1 MVETMPARIHTDWPI
16 FLAILA
22 ILAFGLVMVFSAS
35 STVPHLQNHMEKW
48 QPEKSWE
55 FAERQFGAAVFGLAL
70 MFALRRLDYQKLQ
83 HPFYVF
89 LSINIL
95 LILLIGVIF
104 ADPKAHRW
112 YRFAGVQFQPSE
124 LAKPVLILF
133 LAWFVARRENKIND
147 RYTLL
152 PALLVVGGMAGLIAK
167 GDLGTALMVLV
178 PAVTVFFV
186 AGIERRYFYLTLLLG
201 LLLIV
206 GFVLQEPYRMLR
218 ITSFIGITQEKIE
231 KNPEKYKW
239 LASRLEQTNAT
250 RDGQH
255 QPRQAKLAVG
265 SGGIMGVGL
274 GQSTQKLGF
283 LPEAHTD
290 FILGVIAEETGLIG
304 CLTLLSA
311 YVFIFW
317 RGLRLYW
324 LTPDAFGRYLALG
337 CVALVTAQAL
347 FNMSVV
353 LEMAP
358 TKGIPLPLIS
368 YGGSAVVCT
377 LVTFGLL
384 LSVSDRATS
393 R

>member
-1 MVETMPARIHTDWPI
+1 MPARIHTDWPL

-55 FAERQFGAAVFGLAL
+55 FAERQFGAAIFGLAL

-95 LILLIGVIF
+95 LMLLIGVIL

-112 YRFAGVQFQPSE
+112 YRFFGVQFQPSE

-152 PALLVVGGMAGLIAK
+152 PAGLVVGGMAGLIGF
-167 GDLGTALMVLV
+167 GDLGTAMVVLA
-178 PAVTVFFV
+178 PAVVVFFV

-201 LLLIV
+201 LFLII
-206 GFVLQEPYRMLR
+206 GFVLQKPYRMLR
-218 ITSFIGITQEKIE
+218 VTSFIGLTQEKIE

-239 LASRLEQTNAT
+239 LAARLEQTNAT
-250 RDGQH
+250 RDAEH

-265 SGGIMGVGL
+265 SGGITGVGL

-290 FILGVIAEETGLIG
+290 FILGVIAEETGLVG
-304 CLTLLSA
+304 CLLLLA
-311 YVFIFW
+311 TYVFIFW

-337 CVALVTAQAL
+337 CVSLVTAQAL

-377 LVTFGLL
+377 LITFGLL

>member
-1 MVETMPARIHTDWPI
+1 MPARIQTDWPM

-22 ILAFGLVMVFSAS
+22 ILTFGLVMVFSAS

-55 FAERQFGAAVFGLAL
+55 FAERQFGAAIVGLAL

-89 LSINIL
+89 VSINVL
-95 LILLIGVIF
+95 LVLLVGVIF

-112 YRFAGVQFQPSE
+112 YRLLGAQFQPSE

-152 PALLVVGGMAGLIAK
+152 PALLVVGGMAGLIGF
-167 GDLGTALMVLV
+167 GDLGTALVVLT

-186 AGIERRYFYLTLLLG
+186 AGIERRYFYLTLVLG

-206 GFVLQEPYRMLR
+206 GFVLQKPYRLLR
-218 ITSFIGITQEKIE
+218 ITSFVGITQDKIE

-239 LASRLEQTNAT
+239 LASRLERTNAT
-250 RDGQH
+250 RDAEH

-265 SGGIMGVGL
+265 SGGITGVGL

-304 CLTLLSA
+304 CLTVLAA

-337 CVALVTAQAL
+337 CVAMVTAQAL

-377 LVTFGLL
+377 LLTFGLL

>member
-1 MVETMPARIHTDWPI
+1 MPARIHTDWPI

-55 FAERQFGAAVFGLAL
+55 FAERQFGAAIFGLAL

-89 LSINIL
+89 LSINVL

-186 AGIERRYFYLTLLLG
+186 AGIERRYFYLTLVLG

-218 ITSFIGITQEKIE
+218 ITSFVGITQEKIE

-239 LASRLEQTNAT
+239 LASQLEKTSAT

-265 SGGIMGVGL
+265 SGGILGVGL

-290 FILGVIAEETGLIG
+290 FILGVIAEETGLVG
-304 CLTLLSA
+304 CLILLSA

-353 LEMAP
+353 LELAP

-377 LVTFGLL
+377 LITFGLL

>member
-1 MVETMPARIHTDWPI
+1 MPARIHTDWPM

-55 FAERQFGAAVFGLAL
+55 FAERQFGAAIFGLAL

-95 LILLIGVIF
+95 LMLLIGVIL

-112 YRFAGVQFQPSE
+112 YRFFGVQFQPSE

-152 PALLVVGGMAGLIAK
+152 PALLVVGGMAGLIGF
-167 GDLGTALMVLV
+167 GDLGTAMVVLA
-178 PAVTVFFV
+178 PAVVVFFV
-186 AGIERRYFYLTLLLG
+186 AGIERRYFYLTCLLG
-201 LLLIV
+201 LFLII
-206 GFVLQEPYRMLR
+206 GFVLQKPYRMLR
-218 ITSFIGITQEKIE
+218 VTSFIGLTQEKIE

-239 LASRLEQTNAT
+239 LAARLEQTNAT
-250 RDGQH
+250 RDAEH

-265 SGGIMGVGL
+265 SGGITGVGL

-290 FILGVIAEETGLIG
+290 FILGVIAEETGLVG
-304 CLTLLSA
+304 CLLLLA
-311 YVFIFW
+311 TYVFIFW

-377 LVTFGLL
+377 LITFGLL

>member
-1 MVETMPARIHTDWPI
+1 MPARIQTDWPM
-16 FLAILA
+16 FLAILL

-55 FAERQFGAAVFGLAL
+55 FAERQFGAAIAGLLL

-89 LSINIL
+89 VSINLL
-95 LILLIGVIF
+95 LILLLGVIF

-112 YRFAGVQFQPSE
+112 YRLFGAQFQPSE

-133 LAWFVARRENKIND
+133 LAWFVSRRENKIND

-152 PALLVVGGMAGLIAK
+152 PALVVVGGMAGLIAV
-167 GDLGTALMVLV
+167 GDLGTALVVLT
-178 PAVTVFFV
+178 PAIAVFFV
-186 AGIERRYFYLTLLLG
+186 AGIERKYFYFTLLLG
-201 LLLIV
+201 ALIGI
-206 GFVLQEPYRMLR
+206 GFILQKPYRILR
-218 ITSFIGITQEKIE
+218 ITSFVGITQEKIE
-231 KNPEKYKW
+231 QNPQKYRW

-250 RDGQH
+250 RDAQH

-265 SGGIMGVGL
+265 SGGITGVGL

-290 FILGVIAEETGLIG
+290 FILGVIAEETGLVG

-337 CVALVTAQAL
+337 CVALITAQAL

-377 LVTFGLL
+377 LLTFGLL

>member
-1 MVETMPARIHTDWPI
+1 MPARIQTDWPM

-22 ILAFGLVMVFSAS
+22 ILTFGLVMVFSAS

-55 FAERQFGAAVFGLAL
+55 FAERQFGAAIVGLAL

-89 LSINIL
+89 VSINVL
-95 LILLIGVIF
+95 LVLLVGVIF

-112 YRFAGVQFQPSE
+112 YRLLGAQFQPSE

-152 PALLVVGGMAGLIAK
+152 PALLVVGGMAGLIGF
-167 GDLGTALMVLV
+167 GDLGTALVVLT

-186 AGIERRYFYLTLLLG
+186 AGIERRYFYLTLVLG

-206 GFVLQEPYRMLR
+206 GFVLQKPYRLLR
-218 ITSFIGITQEKIE
+218 ITSFVGITQDKIE

-239 LASRLEQTNAT
+239 LASRLERTNAT
-250 RDGQH
+250 RDAEH

-265 SGGIMGVGL
+265 SGGITGVGL

-304 CLTLLSA
+304 CLTLLAA

-337 CVALVTAQAL
+337 CVAMVTAQAL

-377 LVTFGLL
+377 LLTFGLL

>member
-1 MVETMPARIHTDWPI
+1 
-16 FLAILA
+16 
-22 ILAFGLVMVFSAS
+22 
-35 STVPHLQNHMEKW
+35 MEKW

-55 FAERQFGAAVFGLAL
+55 FAERQFGAAIFGLAL

-95 LILLIGVIF
+95 LMLLIGVIL

-112 YRFAGVQFQPSE
+112 YRFFGVQFQPSE

-152 PALLVVGGMAGLIAK
+152 PAGLVVGGMAGLIGF
-167 GDLGTALMVLV
+167 GDLGTAMVVLA
-178 PAVTVFFV
+178 PAVVVFFV

-201 LLLIV
+201 LFLII
-206 GFVLQEPYRMLR
+206 GFVLQKPYRMLR
-218 ITSFIGITQEKIE
+218 VTSFIGLTQEKIE

-239 LASRLEQTNAT
+239 LAARLEQTNAT
-250 RDGQH
+250 RDAEH

-265 SGGIMGVGL
+265 SGGITGVGL

-290 FILGVIAEETGLIG
+290 FILGVIAEETGLVG
-304 CLTLLSA
+304 CLLLLA
-311 YVFIFW
+311 TYVFIFW

-337 CVALVTAQAL
+337 CVSLVTAQAL

-377 LVTFGLL
+377 LITFGLL

>member
-1 MVETMPARIHTDWPI
+1 MPARIQTDWPM

-22 ILAFGLVMVFSAS
+22 ILTFGLVMVFSAS

-48 QPEKSWE
+48 QPGKSWE
-55 FAERQFGAAVFGLAL
+55 FAERQFGAAIVGLVL

-89 LSINIL
+89 VSINVL
-95 LILLIGVIF
+95 LVLLVGVIF

-112 YRFAGVQFQPSE
+112 YRLFGAQFQPSE

-152 PALLVVGGMAGLIAK
+152 PALLVVGGMAGLIGF
-167 GDLGTALMVLV
+167 GDLGTALVVLT

-186 AGIERRYFYLTLLLG
+186 AGIERRYFYLTLVLG

-206 GFVLQEPYRMLR
+206 GFVLQKPYRLLR
-218 ITSFIGITQEKIE
+218 ITSFVGITQDKIE

-239 LASRLEQTNAT
+239 LASRLERTNAT
-250 RDGQH
+250 RDAEH

-265 SGGIMGVGL
+265 SGGIAGVGL

-304 CLTLLSA
+304 CLTLLAA

-337 CVALVTAQAL
+337 CVAMVTAQAL

-377 LVTFGLL
+377 LLTFGLL

>member
-1 MVETMPARIHTDWPI
+1 MPARIQTDWPM

-35 STVPHLQNHMEKW
+35 TTVPHLQNHMEKW

-55 FAERQFGAAVFGLAL
+55 FAERQFGAAIVGLVL

-89 LSINIL
+89 VPINIL
-95 LILLIGVIF
+95 LVLLVGVIF

-112 YRFAGVQFQPSE
+112 YRFFGGQFQPSE

-152 PALLVVGGMAGLIAK
+152 PAGLVVGGIAGLIGF
-167 GDLGTALMVLV
+167 GDLGTALVVLA
-178 PAVTVFFV
+178 PAITVFFV
-186 AGIERRYFYLTLLLG
+186 AGIERRYFYLTCLLG
-201 LLLIV
+201 FFLII
-206 GFVLQEPYRMLR
+206 GFVLQKPYRMLR
-218 ITSFIGITQEKIE
+218 ITSFVGITQEKIE

-239 LASRLEQTNAT
+239 LAARLERTTAT
-250 RDGQH
+250 RDAEH

-265 SGGIMGVGL
+265 SGGITGVGL

-290 FILGVIAEETGLIG
+290 FILGVIAEETGLVG
-304 CLTLLSA
+304 CLTLLLA

-337 CVALVTAQAL
+337 CVALITAQAL

-377 LVTFGLL
+377 LITFGLL

>member
-1 MVETMPARIHTDWPI
+1 MPARIHTDWPM

-55 FAERQFGAAVFGLAL
+55 FAERQFGAAIVGLAL

-89 LSINIL
+89 VSINIML
-95 LILLIGVIF
+95 VMLIFVIL

-112 YRFAGVQFQPSE
+112 YRFFGVQFQPSE

-152 PALLVVGGMAGLIAK
+152 PALLVVGGMAGLIGF
-167 GDLGTALMVLV
+167 GDLGTAMVVLA

-201 LLLIV
+201 VFLVI
-206 GFVLQEPYRMLR
+206 GFVLQKPYRMLR
-218 ITSFIGITQEKIE
+218 ITSFVGLTQEKIE
-231 KNPEKYKW
+231 KNPEKYRW
-239 LASRLEQTNAT
+239 LAARLEQTNAT
-250 RDGQH
+250 RDAEH

-265 SGGIMGVGL
+265 SGGVTGVGL

-290 FILGVIAEETGLIG
+290 FILGVIAEETGLVG
-304 CLTLLSA
+304 CLLLLAA

-377 LVTFGLL
+377 LITFGLL

>member
-1 MVETMPARIHTDWPI
+1 MPARIHTDWPI

-35 STVPHLQNHMEKW
+35 STVPHLQNHMQKW

-55 FAERQFGAAVFGLAL
+55 FAERQFGAAIFGLAL

-89 LSINIL
+89 LSINVL

-201 LLLIV
+201 ILLIV

-218 ITSFIGITQEKIE
+218 ITSFVGITQEKIE

-239 LASRLEQTNAT
+239 LAARLEQTSAT

-265 SGGIMGVGL
+265 SGGITGVGL

-290 FILGVIAEETGLIG
+290 FILGVIAEETGLVG
-304 CLTLLSA
+304 CLTLLTA

-377 LVTFGLL
+377 LITFGLL

>member
-1 MVETMPARIHTDWPI
+1 MPARIHTDWPM

-55 FAERQFGAAVFGLAL
+55 FAERQFGAAIFGLAL

-95 LILLIGVIF
+95 LMLLIGVIL

-112 YRFAGVQFQPSE
+112 YRFFGVQFQPSE

-152 PALLVVGGMAGLIAK
+152 PAGLVVGGMAGLIGF
-167 GDLGTALMVLV
+167 GDLGTAMVVLA
-178 PAVTVFFV
+178 PAVVVFFV

-201 LLLIV
+201 LFLII
-206 GFVLQEPYRMLR
+206 GFVLQKPYRMLR
-218 ITSFIGITQEKIE
+218 VTSFIGLTQEKIE

-239 LASRLEQTNAT
+239 LAARLEQTNAT
-250 RDGQH
+250 RDAEH

-265 SGGIMGVGL
+265 SGGITGVGL

-290 FILGVIAEETGLIG
+290 FILGVIAEETGLVG
-304 CLTLLSA
+304 CLLLLA
-311 YVFIFW
+311 TYVFIFW

-337 CVALVTAQAL
+337 CVSLVTAQAL

-377 LVTFGLL
+377 LITFGLL

>member
-1 MVETMPARIHTDWPI
+1 MPARIHTDWPM

-55 FAERQFGAAVFGLAL
+55 FAERQFGAAIVGLAL

-89 LSINIL
+89 VSINVML
-95 LILLIGVIF
+95 VMLIGVIL

-112 YRFAGVQFQPSE
+112 YRFFGAQFQPSE

-152 PALLVVGGMAGLIAK
+152 PALLVVGGMAGLIGF
-167 GDLGTALMVLV
+167 GDLGTAMVVLA

-201 LLLIV
+201 LFLVI
-206 GFVLQEPYRMLR
+206 GFVLQKPYRMLR
-218 ITSFIGITQEKIE
+218 ITSFVGLTQEKIE
-231 KNPEKYKW
+231 KNPEKYRW
-239 LASRLEQTNAT
+239 LAARLEQTNAT
-250 RDGQH
+250 RDAEH

-265 SGGIMGVGL
+265 SGGVTGVGL

-290 FILGVIAEETGLIG
+290 FILGVIAEETGLVG
-304 CLTLLSA
+304 CLLLLAA

-377 LVTFGLL
+377 LITFGLL
-384 LSVSDRATS
+384 MSVSDRATS

>member
-1 MVETMPARIHTDWPI
+1 MHARIRTDWPI

-55 FAERQFGAAVFGLAL
+55 FAERQFGAAIVGLAL

-95 LILLIGVIF
+95 LMLLIGVIF

-112 YRFAGVQFQPSE
+112 YRFFGAQFQPSE

-167 GDLGTALMVLV
+167 GDLGTAMVVLV
-178 PAVTVFFV
+178 PAITVFFV

-201 LLLIV
+201 LGLVI
-206 GFVLQEPYRMLR
+206 GFILQEPYRILR
-218 ITSFIGITQEKIE
+218 MTSFVGITQEKIE
-231 KNPEKYKW
+231 QNPEKYRW
-239 LASRLEQTNAT
+239 LIKRLEQTNAS

-265 SGGIMGVGL
+265 SGGVTGVGL

-290 FILGVIAEETGLIG
+290 FILGVIAEETGLVG
-304 CLTLLSA
+304 CLALLSA
-311 YVFIFW
+311 YVFVFW

-353 LEMAP
+353 LELAP

-377 LVTFGLL
+377 LITFGLL

-393 R
+393 T

>member
-231 KNPEKYKW
+231 KNPEKY
-239 LASRLEQTNAT
+239 
-250 RDGQH
+250 
-255 QPRQAKLAVG
+255 
-265 SGGIMGVGL
+265 
-274 GQSTQKLGF
+274 
-283 LPEAHTD
+283 
-290 FILGVIAEETGLIG
+290 
-304 CLTLLSA
+304 
-311 YVFIFW
+311 
-317 RGLRLYW
+317 
-324 LTPDAFGRYLALG
+324 AFGADQ
-337 CVALVTAQAL
+337 CHA
-347 FNMSVV
+347 
-353 LEMAP
+353 
-358 TKGIPLPLIS
+358 
-368 YGGSAVVCT
+368 
-377 LVTFGLL
+377 
-384 LSVSDRATS
+384 
-393 R
+393 

>member
-1 MVETMPARIHTDWPI
+1 MPARIQTDWPMFI
-16 FLAILA
+16 AILA

-35 STVPHLQNHMEKW
+35 STVPHLQNHMQTW

-55 FAERQFGAAVFGLAL
+55 FAERQFACAIVGLAL

-83 HPFYVF
+83 HPLYVF
-89 LSINIL
+89 VPINVML
-95 LILLIGVIF
+95 VLLIGVIF
-104 ADPKAHRW
+104 ADGKAHRW
-112 YRFAGVQFQPSE
+112 YRLFGMQFQPSE

-147 RYTLL
+147 RHTLL
-152 PALLVVGGMAGLIAK
+152 PAALVVGGMAGLIAV
-167 GDLGTALMVLV
+167 GDLGTALVILA
-178 PAVTVFFV
+178 PAVTVFYV
-186 AGIERRYFYLTLLLG
+186 AGIERRYFYLTCLLG
-201 LLLIV
+201 VFLII
-206 GFVLQEPYRMLR
+206 GFVLQKPYRMLR
-218 ITSFIGITQEKIE
+218 ITSFVGLTQEKIE
-231 KNPEKYKW
+231 KNPEKYRW
-239 LASRLEQTNAT
+239 LAARLEQTNAT
-250 RDGQH
+250 RDAEH

-265 SGGIMGVGL
+265 SGGLTGVGL

-290 FILGVIAEETGLIG
+290 FILGVIAEETGFVG
-304 CLTLLSA
+304 CVILLFA
-311 YVFIFW
+311 YVFVFW

-337 CVALVTAQAL
+337 CVALIAAQAL

-353 LEMAP
+353 LELAP

-377 LVTFGLL
+377 LLTFGLL
-384 LSVSDRATS
+384 MSVSDRATS

>member
-1 MVETMPARIHTDWPI
+1 MPARIQTDWPM
-16 FLAILA
+16 FLAILL

-55 FAERQFGAAVFGLAL
+55 FAERQFGAAFLGLIL
-70 MFALRRLDYQKLQ
+70 MFGLRRLDYQKLQ

-89 LSINIL
+89 VSINLL
-95 LILLIGVIF
+95 LILLLGVIF

-112 YRFAGVQFQPSE
+112 YRLFGQQFQPSE

-133 LAWFVARRENKIND
+133 LAWFVSRRENKIND

-152 PALLVVGGMAGLIAK
+152 PALVVVGGMAGLIAF
-167 GDLGTALMVLV
+167 GDLGTALVVLT
-178 PAVTVFFV
+178 PAIAVFFV
-186 AGIERRYFYLTLLLG
+186 AGIERKYFYFTLLLG
-201 LLLIV
+201 VLIGI
-206 GFVLQEPYRMLR
+206 GFVLQKPYRILR
-218 ITSFIGITQEKIE
+218 ITSFVGITQEKIE
-231 KNPEKYKW
+231 KNPQKYKW
-239 LASRLEQTNAT
+239 LASRLEQTSAT
-250 RDGQH
+250 RDAQH

-265 SGGIMGVGL
+265 SGGITGVGL

-290 FILGVIAEETGLIG
+290 FILGVIAEETGLVG
-304 CLTLLSA
+304 CLLLLTA

-377 LVTFGLL
+377 LLTFGLL

>member
-1 MVETMPARIHTDWPI
+1 MPARIQTDWPI

-22 ILAFGLVMVFSAS
+22 ILTFGLVMVFSAS
-35 STVPHLQNHMEKW
+35 STVPHLQNHMQKW

-55 FAERQFGAAVFGLAL
+55 FAERQFGAAIVGLAL

-89 LSINIL
+89 VSINVL
-95 LILLIGVIF
+95 LVLLLGVIF

-112 YRFAGVQFQPSE
+112 YRLLGTQFQPSE

-152 PALLVVGGMAGLIAK
+152 PALLVVGGMAGLIGF
-167 GDLGTALMVLV
+167 GDLGTALVVLT

-186 AGIERRYFYLTLLLG
+186 AGIERRYFYFTLVLG

-206 GFVLQEPYRMLR
+206 GFVLQKPYRLLR
-218 ITSFIGITQEKIE
+218 ITSFVGITQEKIE

-239 LASRLEQTNAT
+239 LASRLEKTNAT
-250 RDGQH
+250 RDAEH

-265 SGGIMGVGL
+265 SGGITGVGL
-274 GQSTQKLGF
+274 GASAQKLGF

-290 FILGVIAEETGLIG
+290 FILGVIGEETGLIG

-377 LVTFGLL
+377 LVTFGML